1 MRAGVRFFFGLNRGA
16 VASELSCFRCNYVF
30 LGLNQ
35 SAVAL
40 AIKPWK
46 VVALFFLLFVG
57 LNGGIEA
64 QEIKVIKFAD
74 LQKWKNDKS
83 DTVYVINFW
92 ATWCKPCLKEM
103 PAFESLG
110 ERFAGAKV
118 KVLMVSLDAPTD
130 LENKLKPYVRNNYLR
145 NPVYLYRDP
154 KVKQW
159 QQKLHPRF
167 SGTLPATLIH
177 QGSKRFTKMTT
188 GPMSYQELYTVV
200 NGLVQ

>member
-1 MRAGVRFFFGLNRGA
+1 MRVGGSIFFGLNQNA
-16 VASELSCFRCNYVF
+16 VARELSNIRKEYGF

-35 SAVAL
+35 NAVVR
-40 AIKPWK
+40 AIKRWK
-46 VVALFFLLFVG
+46 VVALFFLLIIGFY
-57 LNGGIEA
+57 GGVEA
-64 QEIKVIKFAD
+64 QEIKVVKFAD

-110 ERFAGAKV
+110 ERFVGAKV

-130 LENKLKPYVRNNYLR
+130 LENKLKPYVHNNYLR

-177 QGSKRFTKMTT
+177 QGTKRYTKMTT
-188 GPMSYQELYTVV
+188 GPMSYQELYTIV

>member
-1 MRAGVRFFFGLNRGA
+1 MKTKQSLREINGSLFLAPTQQVLDRVQKNRKLFG
-16 VASELSCFRCNYVF
+16 
-30 LGLNQ
+30 
-35 SAVAL
+35 
-40 AIKPWK
+40 
-46 VVALFFLLFVG
+46 LFFLLFFG
-57 LNGGIEA
+57 MTLCLQA
-64 QEIKVIKFAD
+64 QEIRVIKFAD

-110 ERFAGAKV
+110 ERFVGAKV

-145 NPVYLYRDP
+145 NSVYLYSDP

-159 QQKLHPRF
+159 QQKLHPSF

-177 QGSKRFTKMTT
+177 QGKKRYTKMTT
-188 GPMSYQELYTVV
+188 GPMSYQELYSIV
-200 NGLVQ
+200 NGLLQ